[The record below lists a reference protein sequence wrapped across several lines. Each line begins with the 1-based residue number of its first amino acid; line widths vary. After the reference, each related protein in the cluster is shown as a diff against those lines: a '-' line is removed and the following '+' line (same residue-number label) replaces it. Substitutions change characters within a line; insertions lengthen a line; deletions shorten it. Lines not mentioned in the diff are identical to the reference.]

1 MERIARQPDDEAD
14 LPAQEA
20 PPRQGARLPSPHEV
34 SGRTSRSGSAPGSRS
49 EAPVGLTIERGPN
62 PPRLVMLS
70 RPQDFAAI
78 LERGTDRSHPL
89 LAARILR
96 TDLGATRFGL
106 ATGKVLGSAVVRN
119 RVRRR
124 LREALRAMSPALR
137 PGWDVLI
144 IARPAIIGSDH
155 QTLKEALRRL
165 LAKGGVIGGTG
176 A

>member
-1 MERIARQPDDEAD
+1 
-14 LPAQEA
+14 
-20 PPRQGARLPSPHEV
+20 
-34 SGRTSRSGSAPGSRS
+34 
-49 EAPVGLTIERGPN
+49 
-62 PPRLVMLS
+62 MLS

-78 LERGTDRSHPL
+78 QERGTYRSHPL

-124 LREALRAMSPALR
+124 LRGALRAMSPALQ

-144 IARPAIIGSDH
+144 IARPALIGSDH
-155 QTLKEALRRL
+155 RTLIEALRRL
-165 LAKGGVIGGTG
+165 LVGGGVVGGTG

>member
-1 MERIARQPDDEAD
+1 MERIARQADDEAD

-62 PPRLVMLS
+62 PPRLAMLS

-78 LERGTDRSHPL
+78 QERGTYRSHPL

-106 ATGKVLGSAVVRN
+106 ATGKVLGSAVVRK
-119 RVRRR
+119 RERRRR
-124 LREALRAMSPALR
+124 LQALGAISPARL
-137 PGWDVLI
+137 PGWALFI
-144 IARPAIIGSDH
+144 NRRPAMVGP
-155 QTLKEALRRL
+155 
-165 LAKGGVIGGTG
+165 G
-176 A
+176 